1 MNLMV
6 FYAPQRNLS
15 RQKIFTVIELFEEVT
30 ILDMNFDDRKRIF
43 LELLPEEEFIDR
55 RIETSE
61 MIEPESDSEDDN
73 IKFIDEYD
81 KHGKRLNKKKQILRT
96 MIDFNKTKSYTSGFR
111 SQKIRATDG
120 FEP

>member
-1 MNLMV
+1 MFV
-6 FYAPQRNLS
+6 FIEELS
-15 RQKIFTVIELFEEVT
+15 C
-30 ILDMNFDDRKRIF
+30 LDMNFDDRKRIF

-81 KHGKRLNKKKQILRT
+81 KQGKRLNKKKQILHT

-120 FEP
+120 FEPTAQYA